1 VQASFL
7 WLVSPYGDVEERY
20 LISVCVYIFFAAG
33 KRSVLPVSA
42 QLAGGCD
49 RGSER
54 QRRLRGKPEEH
65 PWIIFLVI
73 QIQAETAAAAEAF
86 ARVSGC
92 HFSQFKVSTTFH
104 CVLRAFSSVSYPK
117 QKIDTIIL

>member
-1 VQASFL
+1 
-7 WLVSPYGDVEERY
+7 
-20 LISVCVYIFFAAG
+20 VYFFFAAG

-92 HFSQFKVSTTFH
+92 HFSQFKVSTNFSL
-104 CVLRAFSSVSYPK
+104 CALRAFSSVSYPK
-117 QKIDTIIL
+117 KRLTP

>member
-1 VQASFL
+1 MMML
-7 WLVSPYGDVEERY
+7 KCETH
-20 LISVCVYIFFAAG
+20 LISAHVYVCVCFAAG

-86 ARVSGC
+86 ARVSAC
-92 HFSQFKVSTTFH
+92 HFSQFKVSFIVCAAIWRFPLCH
-104 CVLRAFSSVSYPK
+104 PK
-117 QKIDTIIL
+117 KKIVDVRDTIIL